1 MKMDLLGDI
10 PQSLR
15 TMVDSIHGGDDGK
28 QNLGSADV
36 ARGLL
41 AADMLLAGLERESI
55 SGIAI
60 CISGDSN
67 QAARQA
73 ALELITNS

>member
-1 MKMDLLGDI
+1 MDLLGDI
-10 PQSLR
+10 PKSLR
-15 TMVDSIHGGDDGK
+15 TMVDSVHGCDDGK

-41 AADMLLAGLERESI
+41 SADMLLTGLKRESI
-55 SGIAI
+55 GGIAI
-60 CISGDSN
+60 CITGDSN